1 MTSEQPITKTELL
14 AGLRSSAAE
23 ALATLRALPAETF
36 EQGRYESGW
45 NGRQILAHIAS
56 IEWTYPRLL
65 QLPAPAPTPAPAASG
80 GEAAPARPAQGGGV
94 DGYNARQVEQR
105 AGATVAELIA
115 EFERNREK
123 TIAAVDAADESVFT
137 QPARTAGGASGQL
150 GRVFYSVAVSHVQQ
164 HTKDIAGK

>member
-1 MTSEQPITKTELL
+1 MTQEQPITKAELL

-56 IEWTYPRLL
+56 IEWTYPRLM
-65 QLPAPAPTPAPAASG
+65 QPPAPAPAPTATT

-94 DGYNARQVEQR
+94 DAYNARQVDQR
-105 AGATVAELIA
+105 ASATIAELLD
-115 EFERNREK
+115 EFERNRQK
-123 TIAAVDAADESVFT
+123 TIAAVEAADESLFT
-137 QPARTAGGASGQL
+137 QPARTAGGASGSL
-150 GRVFYSVAVSHVQQ
+150 GRVFYNVAVSHVQQ
-164 HTKDIAGK
+164 HTWDIAGK

>member
-1 MTSEQPITKTELL
+1 MTSEQPITKAELL

-65 QLPAPAPTPAPAASG
+65 QPPAPSPAPGATTG
-80 GEAAPARPAQGGGV
+80 TAAPARPAQGGGV
-94 DGYNARQVEQR
+94 DAYNARQVEQR
-105 AGATVAELIA
+105 ANATLADLLE

-123 TIAAVDAADESVFT
+123 TITAIETVDDSVLT
-137 QPARTAGGASGQL
+137 RPARTGAGATGQV
-150 GRVFYSVAVSHVQQ
+150 GRLLYNVAVSHVLQ

>member
-1 MTSEQPITKTELL
+1 MTSEQPITKAELL

-56 IEWTYPRLL
+56 IEWTYPRLMQPL
-65 QLPAPAPTPAPAASG
+65 APPPAPAPAATA
-80 GEAAPARPAQGGGV
+80 AAPARPAQGGGV
-94 DGYNARQVEQR
+94 DAYNARQVEQR
-105 AGATVAELIA
+105 AGATIAELLD

-123 TIAAVDAADESVFT
+123 TIAAVEAADESVFL
-137 QPARTAGGASGQL
+137 QPARSAGGASGQL
-150 GRVFYSVAVSHVQQ
+150 GRVFYNVAVSHVQQ
-164 HTKDIAGK
+164 HTRDIAGK

>member
-1 MTSEQPITKTELL
+1 MTSEQPITKAELL

-56 IEWTYPRLL
+56 IEWTYPRLM
-65 QLPAPAPTPAPAASG
+65 QPPGPPPAAAPAPTAT
-80 GEAAPARPAQGGGV
+80 ARPAQGGGV

-105 AGATVAELIA
+105 ANATVAELLQ
-115 EFERNREK
+115 EFETNREK
-123 TIAAVDAADESVFT
+123 TIAAVEGADESTFT
-137 QPARTAGGASGQL
+137 QPARTGAGATGQL
-150 GRVFYSVAVSHVQQ
+150 GRVFYNVAVSHVLQ
-164 HTKDIAGK
+164 HTRDIAGK